1 MQIKGEKV
9 DTASLIEVVCAILAK
24 KHSNQ
29 CLVCLEVVSTLLDVQ
44 GEAVIGNQHLR
55 ETLLE
60 TLKEEDDEVVDCDLK
75 VLVKYVNRSQNLEA
89 LIEKIVDVVS

>member
-9 DTASLIEVVCAILAK
+9 DTASLIEVVCAIL
-24 KHSNQ
+24 
-29 CLVCLEVVSTLLDVQ
+29 VSTLLDVQ

-89 LIEKIVDVVS
+89 LIKKIVDVVP